1 MSNNWFKDFHIIR
14 QAFHMFDSNNDG
26 YIDMKELQQV
36 SVLLGTMLNKEELE
50 EFMGE
55 ADKVENEN
63 ELKEL

>member
-1 MSNNWFKDFHIIR
+1 
-14 QAFHMFDSNNDG
+14 MFDSNNDG